1 MPLYM
6 DLHKLQ
12 GVTPDALAN
21 AHLKDLD
28 VQDKYGVRYLRYW
41 FNEPAGKIFCLAE
54 ASSADVAI
62 AVHREAHGLLPDE
75 IIEVEG
81 KDVEGFLGT
90 AEEVPRGQTPPSD
103 TAFRAVLFT
112 DIEGSTALTQ
122 RLGDTRAMEMLRL
135 HDSTVRGVL
144 SETGG
149 REIKHTGD
157 GIMASFGSV
166 ARAVEC
172 AINVQQALAAGDA
185 FRLRIGISAGEPVE
199 EGNDLF
205 GAAVQLAA
213 RACSKAVAGHIIVSG
228 VVRDLCIGKGFRFT
242 DRGRARLKGFD
253 EPVRLFEVSWRGD
266 GNG

>member
-1 MPLYM
+1 
-6 DLHKLQ
+6 
-12 GVTPDALAN
+12 
-21 AHLKDLD
+21 
-28 VQDKYGVRYLRYW
+28 
-41 FNEPAGKIFCLAE
+41 
-54 ASSADVAI
+54 
-62 AVHREAHGLLPDE
+62 
-75 IIEVEG
+75 
-81 KDVEGFLGT
+81 
-90 AEEVPRGQTPPSD
+90 
-103 TAFRAVLFT
+103 
-112 DIEGSTALTQ
+112 
-122 RLGDTRAMEMLRL
+122 
-135 HDSTVRGVL
+135 
-144 SETGG
+144 
-149 REIKHTGD
+149 
-157 GIMASFGSV
+157 MASFGSV

-213 RACSKAVAGHIIVSG
+213 RACSKAVAGQIIVSG

>member
-12 GVTPDALAN
+12 GVTPEALAN

-54 ASSADVAI
+54 APSAEVAI

-81 KDVEGFLGT
+81 KDIEGFLGT
-90 AEEVPRGQTPPSD
+90 TQEVPRGQTPPPD

-112 DIEGSTALTQ
+112 DIAGSTALTQ
-122 RLGDTRAMEMLRL
+122 RLGDTKAMDFVHL
-135 HDSTVRGVL
+135 HDSTVRGSL
-144 SETGG
+144 SDTGG
-149 REIKHTGD
+149 TEIKHTGD
-157 GIMASFGSV
+157 GMMASFGSV

-172 AINVQQALAAGDA
+172 AIKVQQALAAEDA
-185 FRLRIGISAGEPVE
+185 VRLRIGISAGEPVE
-199 EGNDLF
+199 ESNDLF

-213 RACSKAVAGHIIVSG
+213 RACSKAEAGQIVVSG
-228 VVRDLCIGKGFRFT
+228 VVRDLCIGKGFGFT

-253 EPVRLFEVSWRGD
+253 EPVRLVEGSWRG
-266 GNG
+266 GENA

>member
-12 GVTPDALAN
+12 GVTPEALAN

-54 ASSADVAI
+54 APSADIAI

-75 IIEVEG
+75 IIEVES
-81 KDVEGFLGT
+81 KDIQGFLGT
-90 AEEVPRGQTPPSD
+90 TEEVPRGQMPPPD

-122 RLGDTRAMEMLRL
+122 RLGDQRAMEFLRL
-135 HDSTVRGVL
+135 HDSTVRSAL
-144 SETGG
+144 SDTSGTEV
-149 REIKHTGD
+149 KHTGD

-166 ARAVEC
+166 VRAVEC
-172 AINVQQALAAGDA
+172 AIRVQQALSAEDSV
-185 FRLRIGISAGEPVE
+185 RLRVGISAGEPVE
-199 EGNDLF
+199 ESNDLF

-213 RACSKAVAGHIIVSG
+213 RACSKALAGQIIVSG
-228 VVRDLCIGKGFRFT
+228 VVRDLCIGKGFDFAG
-242 DRGRARLKGFD
+242 RGRARLKGFD
-253 EPVRLFEVSWRGD
+253 EPVRLYEVRWRGD
-266 GNG
+266 ENG